1 MPRVRELVANTQ
13 IHRAPNSEKIW
24 LERMEKFMKFASHN
38 RWRSN
43 NSKKLV
49 ERNVGAINNS
59 FATPSMNSMMSG
71 LTIAHEKYQLASGDT
86 IFSDEWH
93 DRLETHLKLAAEP
106 LESWMLSYYE
116 GERLTDL
123 RQVIISP
130 YMNIK

>member
-1 MPRVRELVANTQ
+1 
-13 IHRAPNSEKIW
+13 
-24 LERMEKFMKFASHN
+24 MKFASHN
-38 RWRSN
+38 RWRSK
-43 NSKKLV
+43 NSTKLV
-49 ERNVGAINNS
+49 ERNVSAIDDSDAISN
-59 FATPSMNSMMSG
+59 MNSMMSG
-71 LTIAHEKYQLASGDT
+71 LTIAHGKYQLASGDS

-93 DRLETHLKLAAEP
+93 EKLETYLKLAAEP